1 MALISH
7 GLFHSL
13 HMFTESS
20 SDKKK
25 DAQKKFFG
33 NFSDKGDLGNS
44 APPQAQDTPADP
56 SAATSKLKEFLQ
68 GVFKNLVLA
77 ALIFVPG
84 IVIGHFEGWKFYD
97 SLYYCVVTAT
107 TVGYGDLSP
116 QNMWTRL
123 AACFYLPL
131 CVTVMANVFGQITSL
146 YMDKKTQEATNEF
159 FHRKLTVKDLEQVS
173 YYLLFITY
181 YKHARL
187 FRAISL
193 CS

>member
-1 MALISH
+1 
-7 GLFHSL
+7 
-13 HMFTESS
+13 MFTESS